1 MKKFAKLIFTA
12 GLLLST
18 GLNTVHAQETVRVG
32 LTGSDSKVWNH
43 IKEEAAKEDINLEL
57 VYFDSYPLPNRAL
70 AEGEIE
76 VNAFQH
82 YIYLNKEIEEFG
94 YEITPIGETVF
105 APLAFYSN
113 KISDLSEVK
122 DGDKVAI
129 PDDTTNGG
137 RALKLLEAHGFIEV
151 DPAAELT
158 PTIKDITKYN
168 VEIEIVELVATNI
181 PATLDDVTFAAV
193 NSGVASNAGL
203 KVEDALVLEEAVAG
217 ENPYINVIAVRTE
230 DKDNETYKRL
240 VELYQT
246 EDVVEII
253 KEESNGTSVP
263 AWLNQDDSH
272 ETSSEESSANAES
285 EDETTTEA
293 E

>member
-70 AEGEIE
+70 AEEEIE

-113 KISDLSEVK
+113 KITDLSEVK

-203 KVEDALVLEEAVAG
+203 KVEDALALEEAVAG

-285 EDETTTEA
+285 EEETTTEA